1 MRTKAHFG
9 EKTPSLQTFL
19 HTPLINF
26 VARFLHKTAH
36 VANYYQDSNSGET
49 FVPYMSIN
57 RQQNFVVIKKW
68 HVNIITGYMLN
79 TLFIYTIIDI
89 L

>member
-36 VANYYQDSNSGET
+36 VAN
-49 FVPYMSIN
+49 
-57 RQQNFVVIKKW
+57 
-68 HVNIITGYMLN
+68 
-79 TLFIYTIIDI
+79 
-89 L
+89 